1 MRALSRITSSGL
13 LSSEQSLLSVNVLS
27 DAVQWPSVLL
37 DGSAQIVGGLIHGSF
52 ELMLITFDQRFKA
65 R

>member
-13 LSSEQSLLSVNVLS
+13 LSSEQSLLCVNLLS

-37 DGSAQIVGGLIHGSF
+37 DGSAQIVGGLIHGS
-52 ELMLITFDQRFKA
+52 LALLPFDQRFKA
-65 R
+65 T

>member
-13 LSSEQSLLSVNVLS
+13 LSSEQSLLCVNLLS
-27 DAVQWPSVLL
+27 DAVQWPSVLR

-52 ELMLITFDQRFKA
+52 ALLPFDQRFKA
-65 R
+65 T

>member
-13 LSSEQSLLSVNVLS
+13 LSSEQSLLCVNLLS

-52 ELMLITFDQRFKA
+52 ALQPCDQRFKA
-65 R
+65 T